1 MGFLDEKANTT
12 LDNHVL
18 DVPSEK
24 VKVIDLVNQK
34 QLSPSQSS
42 FSSVSSATSAML
54 GVEGY
59 VSDLQWTDEEEKK
72 VLFIIDTR
80 LMPFVLLMTFV
91 LNMDRTNI
99 SNAISD
105 NLPENLGFGITG
117 VNTATLLYS
126 IVFTVVTLITSPIV
140 KRVGPHRWIPILMSS
155 WAIITWAHAL
165 LHNYRGFL
173 AVRFFIAL
181 TEAGFIPSCLIY
193 MTGWYKTNELAT
205 RLSWFWGIQAFASAF
220 SGLISFGIF
229 NMSGIGGLYGWKWLF
244 IIDGIITHII
254 GFIAIFYVP
263 AGPFY
268 TKGFIRGK
276 QGWFTD
282 RQKQIAVTRIIR
294 DDQTKIDQKEKVTWH
309 DVQISVLDTKLWTHL
324 VITFLSIMPHTPI
337 STYLPTLIRNYGFTV
352 TISNLLTV
360 PAAIINLVISIL
372 VARSADKRG
381 NYAFHAIFGVFWTL
395 AGFLALELLPGSAGR
410 WNFYAAALFLASSPT
425 WHGMHIAWMSSNLA
439 PLGKRN
445 IALGAVIGAANICG
459 VPGSQIYQ
467 ADDAPRFFR
476 GNWINFS
483 ITLAAGIFLLVQHVR
498 YTLTNKLRENR
509 WNSFSDDEKKTYLE
523 STKDEGSNRLDYRF
537 RI

>member
-1 MGFLDEKANTT
+1 MGFLQEKSDAA
-12 LDNHVL
+12 L
-18 DVPSEK
+18 DVPNEK
-24 VKVIDLVNQK
+24 VEVVDLVDEKHK
-34 QLSPSQSS
+34 QASASDAS
-42 FSSVSSATSAML
+42 FSSSASVTSTAVD
-54 GVEGY
+54 VEGY
-59 VSDLQWTDEEEKK
+59 VSGLEWTDEEESR

-105 NLPENLGFGITG
+105 NLPANLGFGITG

-126 IVFTVVTLITSPIV
+126 IVFTVVTLITSPIA
-140 KRVGPHRWIPILMSS
+140 KRVSPHRWIPILMCA
-155 WAIITWAHAL
+155 WAVVTWAHAL
-165 LHNYRGFL
+165 LHNYSGFL

-181 TEAGFIPSCLIY
+181 TEAGFIPSSLIY
-193 MTGWYKTNELAT
+193 LTGWYKTNELAT

-229 NMSGIGGLYGWKWLF
+229 NMSGVGGLYGWKWLF

-268 TKGFIRGK
+268 TPGLLRGK
-276 QGWFTD
+276 KGWFTE
-282 RQKQIAVTRIIR
+282 RQRQIAVTRIIR
-294 DDQTKIDQKEKVTWH
+294 DDLSKVDQKAKVTWH
-309 DVQISVLDTKLWTHL
+309 DVKISILDTKLWTHL
-324 VITFLSIMPHTPI
+324 LITFTSMMPHTPVA
-337 STYLPTLIRNYGFTV
+337 TYLPTLIRNYGFSV

-360 PAAIINLVISIL
+360 PAAIINLIISIA
-372 VARSADKRG
+372 VGRSADKRG
-381 NYAFHAIFGVFWTL
+381 NYAFHALFGVVWAL
-395 AGFLALELLPGSAGR
+395 AGFLALEFLPGNAGR
-410 WNFYAAALFLASSPT
+410 WNFYAAALFLASSPV

-439 PLGKRN
+439 PLGKRT

-467 ADDAPRFFR
+467 ASDAPRFFR
-476 GNWINFS
+476 GNWINFGVML
-483 ITLAAGIFLLVQHVR
+483 TAGILLIAQHFR
-498 YTLTNKLRENR
+498 YVLTNKLRQR
-509 WNSFSDDEKKTYLE
+509 KWNSLSDADKQEYLKN
-523 STKDEGSNRLDYRF
+523 TKDEGSNRLDYRF